1 MGLPQLNNPT
11 YELNLPSTKQKI
23 SYRPFLV
30 KEQKILMMAQETN
43 KSSDLI
49 KATSDIVKTCTFG
62 AIRKPEDL
70 PTYDMEYL
78 FLKIRG
84 KSVGDKVTLNLLC
97 PDDEKTRVMTEID
110 LNDVKLKGEPKKEEV
125 IQLTDDIGITL
136 TYPKVKDLMGI
147 DTDAS
152 AVKLTFDVIASTT
165 KNIYDKDNVYEDFTK
180 EELSDFIDSLNSEQF
195 EKIQQFYEG
204 TPKLSHKV
212 KVKNPKTEVE
222 SEIEIEGLQS
232 FLE

>member
-1 MGLPQLNNPT
+1 M
-11 YELNLPSTKQKI
+11 NLPRLNKDFLQT
-23 SYRPFLV
+23 FLV
-30 KEQKILMMAQETN
+30 KEQKNIDDAQETN

-49 KATSDIVKTCTFG
+49 NATSDIVKTCTFG

-147 DTDAS
+147 DTDA
-152 AVKLTFDVIASTT
+152 LGQTYF
-165 KNIYDKDNVYEDFTK
+165 
-180 EELSDFIDSLNSEQF
+180 
-195 EKIQQFYEG
+195 
-204 TPKLSHKV
+204 
-212 KVKNPKTEVE
+212 
-222 SEIEIEGLQS
+222 
-232 FLE
+232 